1 MTIKVLGSGCTNC
14 KTLERRT
21 LEALD
26 ELRVRADVEKVQ
38 DVKEIASF
46 GLMHTP
52 GLVIDGKVVS
62 QGGVPSVEILKEIIA
77 REFAAAQS

>member
-1 MTIKVLGSGCTNC
+1 MNIKVLGSGCANC

-21 LEALD
+21 LEALH
-26 ELRVRADVEKVQ
+26 ELHVVANVEKVQ
-38 DVKEIASF
+38 DFKEIASF

-62 QGGVPSVEILKEIIA
+62 QGNVPTVQMLKEIIT
-77 REFAAAQS
+77 REVASVHP

>member
-1 MTIKVLGSGCTNC
+1 MTIKVLGSGCPNC

-21 LEALD
+21 LEALN
-26 ELRVRADVEKVQ
+26 ELKLQANVEKVQ
-38 DVKEIASF
+38 DFKEIASF

-62 QGGVPSVEILKEIIA
+62 QGSVPSVEILKEIIA
-77 REFAAAQS
+77 KELEATHS